1 MVGCKDLPE
10 TIPWNP
16 SPSVGGPGTPD
27 SRTTFLSRPAR
38 GLYSRSGS
46 LSGRSSLKVEAES
59 TSEWALRPGGMRC
72 RGHPG
77 MSHACNTLKN

>member
-10 TIPWNP
+10 TIPWSS
-16 SPSVGGPGTPD
+16 SPAAGVPGTPD

-46 LSGRSSLKVEAES
+46 LSGRSSLKVEAEN
-59 TSEWALRPGGMRC
+59 TSEWALRPGGVRC
-72 RGHPG
+72 SGDLRV
-77 MSHACNTLKN
+77 SHTCNTLKN

>member
-16 SPSVGGPGTPD
+16 SPPVGGPGTPD

-46 LSGRSSLKVEAES
+46 LSGRSSLKVEAEN
-59 TSEWALRPGGMRC
+59 TSE
-72 RGHPG
+72 
-77 MSHACNTLKN
+77 

>member
-16 SPSVGGPGTPD
+16 SPPVGGPGTPD

-46 LSGRSSLKVEAES
+46 LSGRSSLKVEAEN
-59 TSEWALRPGGMRC
+59 TSEWALSPGGMRC
-72 RGHPG
+72 CGDPG
-77 MSHACNTLKN
+77 ITHS